1 MSQSLRFDSRSFER
15 RRRSEELLG
24 EGFSEMRWLISLRMP
39 SVTSCFVSVK
49 NSWKVISKIRKA
61 RDWLDDRLPGY
72 GFTGF
77 IIDE

>member
-1 MSQSLRFDSRSFER
+1 M
-15 RRRSEELLG
+15 
-24 EGFSEMRWLISLRMP
+24 
-39 SVTSCFVSVK
+39 SVK
-49 NSWKVISKIRKA
+49 NSWKAISKIRKA